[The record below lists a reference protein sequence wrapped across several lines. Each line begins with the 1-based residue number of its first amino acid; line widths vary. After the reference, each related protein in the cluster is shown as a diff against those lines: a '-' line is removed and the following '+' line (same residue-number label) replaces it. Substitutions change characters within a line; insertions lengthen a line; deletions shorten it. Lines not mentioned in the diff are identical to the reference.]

1 MQFYNVSAHA
11 RKSNNNFIYFTLP
24 SPAVLGEYVRMRKNV
39 NSSLDGF
46 SPASCIGYLVYID
59 SVVGMVTFVRMR
71 KSVNSSLHGFSTFS
85 KDYTVFEFF
94 PVIKLH

>member
-1 MQFYNVSAHA
+1 
-11 RKSNNNFIYFTLP
+11 
-24 SPAVLGEYVRMRKNV
+24 MRKNV